1 MSRLRDRR
9 CHLLPWGICF
19 NGWGEIPMNSVVV
32 KKINRLLVLHMLSGL
47 PYTKITSGYFFSHF
61 DDQRFLLHISF
72 KQGDRNLIFNS

>member
-1 MSRLRDRR
+1 
-9 CHLLPWGICF
+9 
-19 NGWGEIPMNSVVV
+19 MNSVVV

-61 DDQRFLLHISF
+61 DDQRSLLHISF